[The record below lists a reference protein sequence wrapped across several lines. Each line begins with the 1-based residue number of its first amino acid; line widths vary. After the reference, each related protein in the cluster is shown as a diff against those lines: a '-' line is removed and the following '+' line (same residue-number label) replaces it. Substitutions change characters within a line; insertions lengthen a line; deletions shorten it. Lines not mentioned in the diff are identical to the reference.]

1 MTLMP
6 WSAELELGIVEIDT
20 QHRVLVDLANAMH
33 DEIRDVGPL
42 SPVIGQILESLVDY
56 THNHFIMEEVLFRK
70 YAYSH
75 EEAHEAEHGV
85 FTGRVMD
92 LLTRFEDGETVG
104 QEALEL
110 LKDWLIHHI
119 CVVDRAYLP
128 FMKAALKKEAEANL
142 VPFPT

>member
-6 WSAELELGIVEIDT
+6 WSAELELGLVEIDT

-33 DEIRDVGPL
+33 DEIRDVGPH
-42 SPVIGQILESLVDY
+42 SAAIGQILESLVDY

-70 YAYSH
+70 YQYSH

-85 FTGRVMD
+85 FTGRIMD
-92 LLTRFEDGETVG
+92 LLTRFEDGDTVG
-104 QEALEL
+104 PEALEL
-110 LKDWLIHHI
+110 LKNWLTHHI

-128 FMKAALKKEAEANL
+128 FMKAALASEAAADA
-142 VPFPT
+142 VPG